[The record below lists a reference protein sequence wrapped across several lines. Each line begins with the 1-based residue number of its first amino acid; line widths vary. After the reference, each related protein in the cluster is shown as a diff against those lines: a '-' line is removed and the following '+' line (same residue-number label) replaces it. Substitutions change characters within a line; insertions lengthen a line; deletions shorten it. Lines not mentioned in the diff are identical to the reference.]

1 MCVIGFLQIWETY
14 STARSLWARFFIRR
28 KTMQYT
34 KAILQIVRLNDLREI
49 ARNYNIKSPTSKR
62 KQQLIDEI
70 INAQNGIII
79 EQPSN
84 RGRKPFSRILKAYTP
99 NCDKCKDK
107 LEQLIIDLN
116 NLNSEYYNK
125 CKYLIEKFYTS
136 LNN

>member
-1 MCVIGFLQIWETY
+1 
-14 STARSLWARFFIRR
+14 
-28 KTMQYT
+28 MQYT

-125 CKYLIEKFYTS
+125 CKELIEKFYTS